1 MRRSS
6 GTVSLMRTSPL
17 VTPASAMKEPI
28 SMWSGAISCVQPC
41 SSSRPWTVRTLEPMP
56 WMSAPI
62 LTSMRARS
70 CTCGSQA
77 ELPITVAPGVS
88 AAAISA
94 FSVAMTE
101 GSSMKTLPARSP
113 PFAVRTMSPSRS
125 CTAPRHSNASRCGSS
140 RRRPI
145 TSPPG
150 GGMTTRPNRA
160 SRGPASRNEARMSSL
175 SARSMRASASTARAQ
190 RATSWDDRHSTLTP
204 TLSSSSSIV
213 VTSRIRGTL
222 ETTTSSSVSR
232 QAARIGSAAFLL
244 PAGVTLPD
252 SGTPPSMTNFSMGG
266 SALSNRPGRWARVT
280 TMPREISREEAWDLL
295 TEWVSSESLRRH
307 CLCVEAG
314 MRAYAERLGGDT
326 ELWGV
331 TGLLHDAD
339 YERFPDMD
347 DTEKGHPRSIM
358 AELERRDAPSEMVRG
373 IASHADFLDVSR
385 DSEME
390 KALYACDE
398 LSGFLTA
405 CAYVRPEGI
414 RGLTPKS
421 VKKKLKQ
428 PSFAAAVNRDDVR
441 HGAGELGVDFDEH
454 VAFVVAAL
462 EARADELELHGADA
476 AA

>member
-1 MRRSS
+1 M
-6 GTVSLMRTSPL
+6 
-17 VTPASAMKEPI
+17 
-28 SMWSGAISCVQPC
+28 
-41 SSSRPWTVRTLEPMP
+41 SR
-56 WMSAPI
+56 
-62 LTSMRARS
+62 
-70 CTCGSQA
+70 
-77 ELPITVAPGVS
+77 
-88 AAAISA
+88 
-94 FSVAMTE
+94 
-101 GSSMKTLPARSP
+101 
-113 PFAVRTMSPSRS
+113 SRS
-125 CTAPRHSNASRCGSS
+125 CWAPRPENASRCGSS
-140 RRRPI
+140 RRRPM

-150 GGMTTRPNRA
+150 GGSFARPKRA
-160 SRGPASRNEARMSSL
+160 SSGPASRNEARIISE
-175 SARSMRASASTARAQ
+175 SARSTSASGPTSAAHRAISCS
-190 RATSWDDRHSTLTP
+190 ARHSTVTP
-204 TLSSSSSIV
+204 SRSSSAIIVRTSWMSGTLSM
-213 VTSRIRGTL
+213 
-222 ETTTSSSVSR
+222 TTSSVVSR
-232 QAARIGSAAFLL
+232 HAARIGSAAFLL

-314 MRAYAERLGGDT
+314 MRAYAERLGGDP

-347 DTEKGHPRSIM
+347 DTEQGHPRSIM
-358 AELERRDAPSEMVRG
+358 AELERRDAPPEMVRG
-373 IASHADFLDVSR
+373 IASHADFLGVSR
-385 DSEME
+385 DSDME

-441 HGAGELGVDFDEH
+441 DGADELGVDFDEH
-454 VAFVVAAL
+454 VAFVIAAL
-462 EARADELELHGADA
+462 EERASELGLEGAGA